1 MNGGVN
7 GGVNDARNDA
17 SNDVQKASALA
28 PLQTWWRG
36 LADRERRLALL
47 ALAVVVLGAVW
58 LLAVQ
63 PAWRTIARAPAEID
77 TLDAQ
82 LQNMQRLAAETQAL
96 RSAPPVTPEQAA
108 AALKAA
114 TDRLGDK
121 AKLAL
126 QGERAVLTLT
136 GVGTGALRDWLAEAR
151 AGARARPLEA
161 NLSRA
166 AQGYSGTLVVAI
178 GGGS

>member
-1 MNGGVN
+1 MNGAG
-7 GGVNDARNDA
+7 NDI
-17 SNDVQKASALA
+17 QKASAFA
-28 PLQTWWRG
+28 PLQAWWRA

-47 ALAVVVLGAVW
+47 ALAVVLVGLVW

-82 LQNMQRLAAETQAL
+82 LQNMQRLAAETQQL
-96 RSAPPVTPEQAA
+96 RSAPPVTPDQAA

-114 TDRLGDK
+114 TERLGDK
-121 AKLAL
+121 ARLAL

-161 NLSRA
+161 NLTRA

>member
-1 MNGGVN
+1 MNSMGN
-7 GGVNDARNDA
+7 GTGNDLGN
-17 SNDVQKASALA
+17 NIHKASAFA
-28 PLQTWWRG
+28 PLQVWWQA
-36 LADRERRLALL
+36 LADREKRLALL

-63 PAWRTIARAPAEID
+63 PAWRTITRAPAEID

-82 LQNMQRLAAETQAL
+82 LQNMQRLATEVQQL
-96 RSAPPVTPEQAA
+96 RSAPPVTPDQAA

-114 TDRLGDK
+114 TERLGDK

-126 QGERAVLTLT
+126 QGERAVLTGT
-136 GVGTGALRDWLAEAR
+136 AVGTGALRDWLAEAR

-161 NLSRA
+161 NLTRA
-166 AQGYSGTLVVAI
+166 AQGYSGTLVVAV

>member
-1 MNGGVN
+1 MNDGHNPTGN
-7 GGVNDARNDA
+7 RTD
-17 SNDVQKASALA
+17 KASAFAPVQAWWQALA
-28 PLQTWWRG
+28 N
-36 LADRERRLALL
+36 REKRLALL
-47 ALAVVVLGAVW
+47 ALAVVLLGLVW

-63 PAWRTIARAPAEID
+63 PAWRTISRAPAEID

-82 LQNMQRLAAETQAL
+82 LQNMQRLATEVQQL
-96 RSAPPVTPEQAA
+96 RSAPPVTPDQAA

-161 NLSRA
+161 NLTRA

>member
-1 MNGGVN
+1 MNGLNAFTDWWG
-7 GGVNDARNDA
+7 
-17 SNDVQKASALA
+17 KLA
-28 PLQTWWRG
+28 
-36 LADRERRLALL
+36 ARERRLVVVAAWMVAGLLVWWVALGP
-47 ALAVVVLGAVW
+47 ALATLKA
-58 LLAVQ
+58 ADQ
-63 PAWRTIARAPAEID
+63 QHQ

>member
-1 MNGGVN
+1 MA
-7 GGVNDARNDA
+7 DDTE
-17 SNDVQKASALA
+17 KASTFA
-28 PLQTWWRG
+28 PLQAWWQA
-36 LADRERRLALL
+36 LTKREKRLALL
-47 ALAVVVLGAVW
+47 ALAAVVLGLVW

-77 TLDAQ
+77 TLEAQ
-82 LQNMQRLAAETQAL
+82 LQNMQRLAAETQQL

-114 TDRLGDK
+114 TERLGDR

-161 NLSRA
+161 NLTRA
-166 AQGYSGTLVVAI
+166 AQGYTGTLVVAI
-178 GGGS
+178 GAGS

>member
-1 MNGGVN
+1 MNNEPRLALLLSPV
-7 GGVNDARNDA
+7 A
-17 SNDVQKASALA
+17 SRFVPAQA
-28 PLQTWWRG
+28 WWRG
-36 LADRERRLALL
+36 LAERERRLALL
-47 ALAVVVLGAVW
+47 AGAVVLLGLVW

-63 PAWRTIARAPAEID
+63 PAWRTITRAPAELD

-82 LQNMQRLAAETQAL
+82 LQTMQRLAAEVQQL

-108 AALKAA
+108 AALRSA
-114 TDRLGDK
+114 TERLGDK
-121 AKLAL
+121 GKLAL
-126 QGERAVLTLT
+126 QNERAVLTLN

-161 NLSRA
+161 NLTRA
-166 AQGYSGTLVVAI
+166 AQGYSGTLVLAI